1 MRFPRL
7 GELLKRVPRNPHD
20 IFNAMWGVAGGAL
33 VGWIFLGWLGGIWSI
48 VNDIGSVGLRIAIGI
63 AMGVAVSWFVSQW
76 GTTNVRV
83 AIGAGFIIGAIA
95 GGAAG
100 FVVVAVGLG
109 SIAGALICR
118 EIHRTY

>member
-1 MRFPRL
+1 M
-7 GELLKRVPRNPHD
+7 KRVARNLNA
-20 IFNAMWGVAGGAL
+20 ISNAMWGVAGGAL
-33 VGWIFLGWLGGIWSI
+33 VGWLFLGWLGGIWPI
-48 VNDIGSVGLRIAIGI
+48 VNDIGSVGIRVAIGV

-83 AIGAGFIIGAIA
+83 AISVGFIIGAVA

-100 FVVVAVGLG
+100 LVVVGVGSGTL
-109 SIAGALICR
+109 AGALICR